1 MTFLRSG
8 PVPLHKPIK
17 GAVWPL
23 LVAWA
28 LLAPAIVGGRQ
39 DPTPRFKSGIHVV
52 EVDAVAFDRAGRPVR
67 GLTASDF
74 SVSENGEPRRIV
86 AVTEVSI
93 PVGSPDDVAA
103 SSRLDV
109 TDNQEPEGRLLILF
123 IDDATIPPDAAM
135 VQAAK
140 DIAWGAVERMGPA
153 DVMSVVFTGHTRHA
167 QDFTRD
173 RERLRRAID
182 RTTVGFDTS
191 GRGSGRLWNA
201 SILTLLNIAESLR
214 DVPRHRKAILYVSIG
229 VPGGAAGFLKEWRA
243 LTQSAPGSTTP
254 VYAFDPSG
262 LGGLEA
268 LNAGHPSSRV
278 GGHPD
283 GFREFLR
290 DIAANTGGRAAVQTN
305 GYDKWLDQLF
315 EDTASYYLIGYETP
329 QPPDDG
335 RFRRLDVR
343 TTRPGTTAKARPFF
357 FSPKTSSRSSSRQG
371 AGAFGALANAIPVT
385 DLPMQAMAAPFAGS
399 RRDDAIV
406 AIVIAFRHPAAGTR
420 QHRLDLVTGAFEHD
434 GRQRALQ
441 HQEATIRLTEPVAAG
456 VVYEVT
462 TSVRL
467 KPGRYRLRLGA
478 RNRTLQQSGSVF
490 LDVDVPDFSRERL
503 SLSGLVLATSAA
515 PKQAVI
521 PGMRSTLPIA
531 VSTLREFSG
540 SDTVTG
546 FLRVYQGN
554 SEDVRPV
561 EASMSVVDTRGTS
574 IDAAKRT
581 ILGEHFSRHSADL
594 SFPVPVDRLASGRYI
609 LRVEVSAPGVPVKT
623 RELAFVVR

>member
-1 MTFLRSG
+1 M
-8 PVPLHKPIK
+8 
-17 GAVWPL
+17 
-23 LVAWA
+23 AWA

-39 DPTPRFKSGIHVV
+39 DPAPRFKSGVHVV

-93 PVGSPDDVAA
+93 PVGSPSAAA

-173 RERLRRAID
+173 RERLRRAIE

-371 AGAFGALANAIPVT
+371 ASSSAFGALASAIPIT
-385 DLPMQAMAAPFAGS
+385 NLPMQAMAASFAGPS
-399 RRDDAIV
+399 RADAIV

-420 QHRLDLVTGAFEHD
+420 QHRIDLVTAAFEHD
-434 GRQRALQ
+434 GRQRAMQ
-441 HQEATIRLTEPVAAG
+441 HQEASIRLTEPVAAS

-478 RNRTLQQSGSVF
+478 RSRTLQQSGSVF

-546 FLRVYQGN
+546 FLRVYQGD
-554 SEDVRPV
+554 SEEVRRV
-561 EASMSVVDTRGTS
+561 EASVSVVDRRGTS
-574 IDAAKRT
+574 IEASKRT
-581 ILGEHFSRHSADL
+581 ILREQFSRRFADL
-594 SFPVPVDRLASGRYI
+594 SFPVPVERLPSGRYT
-609 LRVEVSAPGVPVKT
+609 LRVEVSAPGVPVAS
-623 RELAFVVR
+623 RELTFVVR